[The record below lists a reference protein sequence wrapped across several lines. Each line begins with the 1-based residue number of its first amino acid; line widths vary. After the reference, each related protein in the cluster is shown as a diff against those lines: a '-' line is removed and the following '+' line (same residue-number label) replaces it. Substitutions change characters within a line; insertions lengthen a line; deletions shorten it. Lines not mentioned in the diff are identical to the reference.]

1 MDANHAWR
9 VQCAEPE
16 SRSSSPSGDL
26 IPLVV
31 VGDVHGDLPGLVR
44 ALGRFAPPA
53 WRTIVLG
60 DVVDGGDFGVGAL
73 RWIRDRPNT
82 ELVIGNHEVMI
93 LAALEEYPGRGP
105 TTAFWQGMGGQLHDL
120 RELAGDPGLQAWL
133 RMRPALIRIAPDTLL
148 QHCDSDSLLRFVG
161 EEARDAVALI
171 NEQVHRLLDERDYQ
185 PLWDAMTERG
195 VFERQPMRL
204 EAWLRRT
211 GSRRVV
217 HGHTPM
223 RGPMPRVYAAGRA
236 VGYDGGR
243 GRTIAAPLPL
253 D

>member
-1 MDANHAWR
+1 M
-9 VQCAEPE
+9 
-16 SRSSSPSGDL
+16 